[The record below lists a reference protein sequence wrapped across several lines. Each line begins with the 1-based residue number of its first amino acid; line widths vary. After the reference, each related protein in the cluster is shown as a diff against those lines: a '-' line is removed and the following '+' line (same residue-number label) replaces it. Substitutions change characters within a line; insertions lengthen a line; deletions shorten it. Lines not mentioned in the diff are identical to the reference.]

1 MHLGEWWDMIC
12 QAVGGSDTTYYSD
25 GYWAATTG
33 ELLIVGAA
41 AADFARCGVSYSTS
55 NYGFG
60 YSAPYIGA
68 RLAFYGNPVI
78 VNGAELLAL
87 AG

>member
-1 MHLGEWWDMIC
+1 MIC

-25 GYWAATTG
+25 GYWASTGG
-33 ELLIVGAA
+33 ELLFVGAGA
-41 AADFARCGVSYSTS
+41 YVFARCGVSTS
-55 NYGFG
+55 SSSYGFG
-60 YSAPYIGA
+60 YSYAAIGA